1 MSTQRKPETAF
12 DASFDNEVRDYLA
25 TNPEFFERHNELL
38 NSLKLPHITGG
49 AVSLVE
55 RQVSTLR
62 QRDLKLERR
71 LNELMEVARRN
82 DKLAEKIH
90 RLSLEL
96 LAAADLESTLSAC
109 EKTLR
114 TAFDADQ
121 TVMLLF
127 RNPDLFENVS
137 AGRFFRPMERTA
149 SELKSCET
157 FLSRGR
163 PRCGQIRDTQRDFLF
178 GEETDEIGSCALV
191 PLGAKC
197 SIGVLAIGSA
207 DEKRFHPAMSID
219 FIMRIGELIS
229 TALVRF

>member
-1 MSTQRKPETAF
+1 MSTQRKQEATF

-38 NSLKLPHITGG
+38 NSLKLPHVTGG

-71 LNELMEVARRN
+71 LNELMDVARRN
-82 DKLAEKIH
+82 DRLAEKIH
-90 RLSLEL
+90 RLALEL
-96 LAAADLESTLSAC
+96 LGAADLESTLTAC

-121 TVMLLF
+121 AVLLLF

-149 SELKSCET
+149 PELKSFET

-219 FIMRIGELIS
+219 FITRIGELIS

>member
-1 MSTQRKPETAF
+1 MSTQRKPEATF

-38 NSLKLPHITGG
+38 NSLKLPHVTGG

-71 LNELMEVARRN
+71 LNELMEVARSN
-82 DKLAEKIH
+82 DRLAEKIH

-96 LAAADLESTLSAC
+96 LGAADLESTLIAC

-121 TVMLLF
+121 AVLLLF
-127 RNPDLFENVS
+127 RNPDLFDNVS
-137 AGRFFRPMERTA
+137 VDRFFRPMERT
-149 SELKSCET
+149 SPELKSFET

-178 GEETDEIGSCALV
+178 GEETNEIGSCALV

-219 FIMRIGELIS
+219 FIARIGELIS